1 MRQALKA
8 LQNTPHSSWES
19 MMFRKLLA
27 PLCCL
32 GLVATASAQA
42 PAEKIDTAM
51 NAKIRVEGMEHSK
64 LMWIEHV
71 LTDVYG
77 PRPIGSPNYKAA
89 ADWALKTMTDFGM
102 KNAHLE
108 PFTWRGIGWL
118 PGKASGFI
126 TSPVKAN
133 IKFEANPWSPSTK
146 GTVTGQVVSLVAP
159 VNPTEAEL
167 DAYLVAMAPKV
178 KGGIVMVG
186 APPVPPVNFN
196 EPQKRT
202 PDSIAMAQY
211 GPGGG
216 RGGRGGGFGI
226 NAAIMSQL
234 ALTPQSTKADTA
246 RVAKTLDSLKT
257 AGVIPAD
264 VTLATLAAGRGGRGG
279 GRGGRG
285 GGVPPAEGQL
295 SAQQVNARIT
305 ALLRDN
311 MPALRL
317 MYQGTGRIPGV
328 IVAQNGAGQVY
339 DNVTPQPP
347 AVILRNDDAGRIYRI
362 IQDGTPV
369 TVEFNMQNQYFPEGK
384 TTYNAVAEI
393 PGTDKADEVV
403 IMGGHLDSWTSATGA
418 TDNAIGGAIMME
430 AARILLTTGAK
441 PRRTIRVALWSG
453 EEQGL
458 LGSNAYVQEHYGTAE
473 APKPDFNKL
482 DAYWNIDD
490 GTGKVRGASIFG
502 PPQAAD
508 ALAQYIK
515 AFQDWGMYGATAS
528 SARTEG
534 GTDSGAFN
542 VAGLPGIGTRQDQI
556 EYNSTTWHTD
566 LDTYERIIPDDV
578 MKNAVLSASVVLH
591 LANRDAMLPRYAPGE
606 MPAVPA
612 AGGRGGGRGAG
623 AVAGTGPV
631 AQPHV
636 YAAAKSLP
644 LTVAAPGLL
653 GTAPRDGETPLKIA
667 LGTKP
672 AHGTVI
678 LRADGSFVY
687 TPAAGA
693 VGSDSFT
700 YTVTRD
706 GATSEPAKVTIVL
719 K

>member
-1 MRQALKA
+1 ML
-8 LQNTPHSSWES
+8 
-19 MMFRKLLA
+19 RKLLV
-27 PLCCL
+27 PLLCL
-32 GLVATASAQA
+32 GLIPALSAQQ
-42 PAEKIDTAM
+42 PAEKIDSAM
-51 NAKIRVEGMEHSK
+51 NAKIRTEGMEHSK

-77 PRPIGSPNYKAA
+77 PRPIGSPSYKAA

-146 GTVTGQVVSLVAP
+146 GTITGQVVSIVPP

-167 DAYLVAMAPKV
+167 SAYLATMAPKV

-196 EPQKRT
+196 EAQKRT
-202 PDSIAMAQY
+202 PDSVAMAQAA
-211 GPGGG
+211 GGGG
-216 RGGRGGGFGI
+216 RGGRGGGAGA
-226 NAAIMSQL
+226 NPAIMAQL
-234 ALTPQSTKADTA
+234 LLTPQSTKADTA
-246 RVAKTLDSLKT
+246 RVTKSLDSLKA
-257 AGVIPAD
+257 AGVIPANI
-264 VTLATLAAGRGGRGG
+264 TLATIATLQGGRGG
-279 GRGGRG
+279 GRGGRGG

-305 ALLRDN
+305 TLLRDN

-328 IVAQNGAGQVY
+328 IVAQNGAGQIY
-339 DNVTPQPP
+339 DDVTPQPP

-369 TVEFNMQNQYFPEGK
+369 TVEFTMQNQFYPEGK
-384 TTYNAVAEI
+384 TSYNAVADI

-418 TDNAIGGAIMME
+418 TDNAIGSAIMME
-430 AARILLTTGAK
+430 AARILLATGAK
-441 PRRTIRVALWSG
+441 PRRTVRVALWSG

-458 LGSNAYVQEHYGTAE
+458 LGSNAYVKEHYGSAE
-473 APKPDFNKL
+473 APKPEFNKL
-482 DAYWNIDD
+482 NAYWNVDD

-502 PPQAAD
+502 PPAAAD

-515 AFQDWGMYGATAS
+515 AFQDWGMYGATAGS
-528 SARTEG
+528 GRVEG

-591 LANRDAMLPRYAPGE
+591 LANRDEMLPRFAPAQ

-612 AGGRGGGRGAG
+612 AGGRGGGAG
-623 AVAGTGPV
+623 VAAAAGPV

-636 YAAAKSLP
+636 YVAAKARP

-653 GTAPRDGETPLKIA
+653 GVAPREGETAMKVT

-672 AHGTVI
+672 ARGTLV
-678 LRADGSFVY
+678 LKTDGSFVY
-687 TPAAGA
+687 TPKVGA
-693 VGSDSFT
+693 VGNDSFT

-706 GATSEPAKVTIVL
+706 TATSTPATVTIIVR
-719 K
+719 